1 MPFLRMIG
9 AIFALPVCSHV
20 ILMDNFFC
28 FYHFVNMMGNRS
40 KDYPDVYTDVIVA
53 RWRRSRGKDDVEF
66 ANHDDEKGK
75 EKEALEKDEEERG
88 RL

>member
-1 MPFLRMIG
+1 
-9 AIFALPVCSHV
+9 
-20 ILMDNFFC
+20 
-28 FYHFVNMMGNRS
+28 MGNRS

-66 ANHDDEKGK
+66 ANHEDEKGK